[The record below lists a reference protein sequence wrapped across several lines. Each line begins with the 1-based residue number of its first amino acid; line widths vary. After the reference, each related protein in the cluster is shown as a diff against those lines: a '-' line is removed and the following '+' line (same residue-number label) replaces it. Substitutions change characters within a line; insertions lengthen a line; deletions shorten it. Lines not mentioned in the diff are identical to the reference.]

1 MTPAC
6 TICGTR
12 LDAVWAD
19 MGYTTHVTCEGI
31 TACQHG
37 EPRGS
42 RFCAICRKANHMVM
56 PPDPRPA
63 VGRNVTLVAPSHPA
77 TSQHAANRALPS
89 TGSKRRMVL
98 DAISASEVGL
108 CDWQLERLFNW
119 KHESASAC
127 RRSLVKDGWLMDSG
141 RTLAVPDTGNPA
153 IVWVLD
159 GQLF

>member
-12 LDAVWAD
+12 IDAVWYES
-19 MGYTTHVTCEGI
+19 GYRTHVTCEDI
-31 TACQHG
+31 VACQHG
-37 EPRGS
+37 EPRGP
-42 RFCAICRKANHMVM
+42 RYCAICRKANCMVIA
-56 PPDPRPA
+56 PDPRPA
-63 VGRNVTLVAPSHPA
+63 IGRNTTMVAPSHPETA
-77 TSQHAANRALPS
+77 QHAANRVLPL
-89 TGSKRRMVL
+89 TGSKRRMVI
-98 DAISASEVGL
+98 DAIMASIEGL
-108 CDWQLERLFNW
+108 CDWQLERLFRW

-141 RTLAVPDTGNPA
+141 RTRPVPDTGNPA